1 MRQSEERRLTEDLK
15 EKVRLVQD
23 QWKSALG
30 DNITLVKERLGGW
43 LLQMGGWDESLEDR
57 GVGSV

>member
-1 MRQSEERRLTEDLK
+1 MRQAEERRLTEDLK

-30 DNITLVKERLGGW
+30 ENITLVKERLGEW